1 MNWLY
6 RASHLFDNEILLT
19 LMDRTVESSRIESRS
34 KRIVL
39 LGVLFFAAFLPR
51 LAAIG
56 RYVTPD
62 ELIWVFRSVQ
72 FREALLQGKWLDT
85 LTAGH
90 PGVMTTWLGAAGISL
105 QLWLRPSD
113 TTVYTWITQLA
124 WFAPENIPMLQNLSL
139 FLTSGRLLVALVN
152 SLGVV
157 VIFLFARRLAGT
169 AVALLLAFWLAL
181 DPFTIGLSGLLHVD
195 GLLTT
200 FSMISLLALANV
212 WQIGDW
218 GLEIGVLTAVSA
230 IAAAFALL
238 SKSPALLLPGLA
250 ALFLFASL
258 FFTDEQAVSWRT
270 RWKNVLV
277 KGTVWLLSYVV
288 TLWLFLPALWVSP
301 VQVAARLNE
310 IAGRHI
316 ESALRPTYFMGET
329 TFAPG
334 PLYYPMTLAFRLS
347 PLVFLGLILAIGLII
362 GVAAGRI
369 NSRQQRQN
377 RPSSVSSQSAQA
389 GLANV
394 AAVFNRP
401 VWLFVLWIILFL
413 AGISL
418 AAKKFDR
425 YALPVVPPLLLLA
438 ALGWLGWPRFH
449 TRRWLAAL
457 IGLQAAFWLFYA
469 AYPLTAVNPLLGG
482 PFTARYVFN
491 VDWGESISA
500 SGRWLADAPDA
511 ETKTAVASTA
521 PSLAPFFPGQTL
533 FPDLE
538 AWPQAD
544 FVIVTANDGRTDPD
558 AIQPFLDAEL
568 RYTIRYTGRDRA
580 WIYEQPNP
588 VRPFIPWEA
597 ALDGLTF
604 AEQVALLA
612 TAARADE
619 NHVHFYARWE
629 LPQPTDGRYI
639 VKLLLKDTT
648 GQIWQTQETAL
659 LNEVYFYPEHWQ
671 PGETPEIEYRLL
683 LPRAIPPG
691 EYVVE
696 MSLLDAAS
704 GELLPLLDG
713 DGRIQSLTFTQP
725 VTLASPETPVTQID
739 VPVPVDASW
748 LDGRLRFLGHD
759 PLQPTLVNGGQMSL
773 DLYWQAAGDLPD
785 SLQLAVRLDDVE
797 QIASLSR
804 YDTGQWRDGEI
815 VHEKVT
821 LAAPP
826 EMPPGVYA
834 LAIRPLT
841 ADGRPLDGAEVVL
854 GEVEIIG
861 LDRLFELLPVE
872 IPLSADFGG
881 AAQLRGMDRLAD
893 TAVPGDAIPLTL
905 YWQVDGRQPE
915 LISVFVHVL
924 DKQGNQVAQSDQWPG
939 GLPSDIWAEGQII
952 VDEHAISLPA
962 DLPPGEY
969 QLAVGLYTPHNGQ
982 RLPATDAAGTPLPDN
997 RLILP
1002 VTLVVQP

>member
-6 RASHLFDNEILLT
+6 RASHLFDNEILLA
-19 LMDRTVESSRIESRS
+19 LMDRTVESFRIESRS

-90 PGVMTTWLGAAGISL
+90 PGVMTTWLGALGISW
-105 QLWLRPSD
+105 QMWLRPSD
-113 TTVYTWITQLA
+113 TVVYTWIAQLA

-157 VIFLFARRLAGT
+157 VIFLLARRLTGA
-169 AVALLLAFWLAL
+169 AAALLLAFWLAL

-218 GLEIGVLTAVSA
+218 GREIGVLTAVSA
-230 IAAAFALL
+230 ISAAFALL

-258 FFTDEQAVSWRT
+258 FFPGSPAIGWRI
-270 RWKNVLV
+270 RWKNVLL
-277 KGTVWLLSYVV
+277 KGAVWLLSYLV

-301 VQVAARLNE
+301 VQVAVRLNE

-334 PLYYPMTLAFRLS
+334 PFYYPVTLAFRLS
-347 PLVFLGLILAIGLII
+347 PVVFLGLILAIGLII
-362 GVAAGRI
+362 RHRGFPTAYLARLGNRGYGV
-369 NSRQQRQN
+369 
-377 RPSSVSSQSAQA
+377 
-389 GLANV
+389 LA
-394 AAVFNRP
+394 
-401 VWLFVLWIILFL
+401 LFVLWIVLFL

-438 ALGWLGWPRFH
+438 ALAWFGWPRFR

-457 IGLQAAFWLFYA
+457 IGLQAIFWLFYA

-500 SGRWLADAPDA
+500 SGRWLADVPGV
-511 ETKTAVASTA
+511 ETKTAVAGTA

-558 AIQPFLDAEL
+558 AAKPAPDAEL
-568 RYTIRYTGRDRA
+568 RHTIRYTGRDRA

-588 VRPFIPWEA
+588 VRPS
-597 ALDGLTF
+597 
-604 AEQVALLA
+604 
-612 TAARADE
+612 
-619 NHVHFYARWE
+619 
-629 LPQPTDGRYI
+629 
-639 VKLLLKDTT
+639 
-648 GQIWQTQETAL
+648 
-659 LNEVYFYPEHWQ
+659 
-671 PGETPEIEYRLL
+671 PG
-683 LPRAIPPG
+683 
-691 EYVVE
+691 
-696 MSLLDAAS
+696 
-704 GELLPLLDG
+704 
-713 DGRIQSLTFTQP
+713 
-725 VTLASPETPVTQID
+725 
-739 VPVPVDASW
+739 
-748 LDGRLRFLGHD
+748 
-759 PLQPTLVNGGQMSL
+759 
-773 DLYWQAAGDLPD
+773 
-785 SLQLAVRLDDVE
+785 
-797 QIASLSR
+797 
-804 YDTGQWRDGEI
+804 WR
-815 VHEKVT
+815 
-821 LAAPP
+821 
-826 EMPPGVYA
+826 
-834 LAIRPLT
+834 
-841 ADGRPLDGAEVVL
+841 
-854 GEVEIIG
+854 
-861 LDRLFELLPVE
+861 
-872 IPLSADFGG
+872 
-881 AAQLRGMDRLAD
+881 
-893 TAVPGDAIPLTL
+893 
-905 YWQVDGRQPE
+905 
-915 LISVFVHVL
+915 
-924 DKQGNQVAQSDQWPG
+924 
-939 GLPSDIWAEGQII
+939 
-952 VDEHAISLPA
+952 
-962 DLPPGEY
+962 
-969 QLAVGLYTPHNGQ
+969 
-982 RLPATDAAGTPLPDN
+982 
-997 RLILP
+997 
-1002 VTLVVQP
+1002 

>member
-1 MNWLY
+1 
-6 RASHLFDNEILLT
+6 
-19 LMDRTVESSRIESRS
+19 MDRTVESFRIESRL
-34 KRIVL
+34 KRILL
-39 LGVLFFAAFLPR
+39 LGVLFFAGFLPR

-72 FREALLQGKWLDT
+72 FREALLYGEWLDT

-90 PGVMTTWLGAAGISL
+90 PGVMTTWLGALGISL
-105 QLWLRPSD
+105 QLWLRPSY

-157 VIFLFARRLAGT
+157 VIFLLARRLAGT

-218 GLEIGVLTAVSA
+218 GLEIGVLTAVSG
-230 IAAAFALL
+230 ITAAFALL

-258 FFTDEQAVSWRT
+258 FFPGDPAISWRI

-277 KGTVWLLSYVV
+277 KGAVWLLSYIV

-301 VQVAARLNE
+301 AQVAARLNE

-334 PLYYPMTLAFRLS
+334 PFYYPVTLAFRLS

-362 GVAAGRI
+362 RHRGILAVSGARLGNRGYGV
-369 NSRQQRQN
+369 
-377 RPSSVSSQSAQA
+377 
-389 GLANV
+389 LA
-394 AAVFNRP
+394 
-401 VWLFVLWIILFL
+401 LFGLWIVLFL

-438 ALGWLGWPRFH
+438 ALAWFGWPRFRS
-449 TRRWLAAL
+449 RRWLVGL

-491 VDWGESISA
+491 VDWGESIST
-500 SGRWLADAPDA
+500 SGRWLADALGA
-511 ETKTAVASTA
+511 ETKTAVAGTA

-544 FVIVTANDGRTDPD
+544 FMIVTANDGRTDPD

-568 RYTIRYTGRDRA
+568 LHTIRYTGRDRA

-588 VRPFIPWEA
+588 VRPSIPWEA
-597 ALDGLTF
+597 APDGLTF
-604 AEQVALLA
+604 AGQVALLA
-612 TAARADE
+612 SAARADE

-629 LPQPTDGRYI
+629 LPQPTDGRYTA
-639 VKLLLKDTT
+639 KLLLKDTA

-671 PGETPEIEYRLL
+671 PGETPEIEYRLP

-691 EYVVE
+691 KYVVE
-696 MSLLDAAS
+696 MSLLDEAT
-704 GELLPLLDG
+704 GELLPLLDE
-713 DGRIQSLTFTQP
+713 DGRFQSLAFTHP
-725 VTLASPETPVTQID
+725 VTLAPPEIPVSQID
-739 VPVPVDASW
+739 VPVPVDMRW
-748 LDGRLRFLGHD
+748 LDGRLRLLGRD
-759 PLQPTLVNGGQMSL
+759 LLQPTLVNGGQMTL
-773 DLYWQAAGDLPD
+773 DLYWQAAGELPD
-785 SLQLAVRLDDVE
+785 GLQLALRLGSEERIVP
-797 QIASLSR
+797 LSQ
-804 YDTGQWRDGEI
+804 YDTGMWREGEI
-815 VHEKVT
+815 VHAKVT

-826 EMPPGVYA
+826 EMLPGKVA
-834 LAIRPLT
+834 LTIRPFT
-841 ADGRPLDGAEVVL
+841 ADGRPLDDAEVVL
-854 GEVEIIG
+854 GNVEIIG
-861 LDRLFELLPVE
+861 MDRLFELPPVE
-872 IPLSADFGG
+872 IPLAADFGG
-881 AAQLRGMDRLAD
+881 VAQLRGMDGLPD
-893 TAVPGDAIPLTL
+893 TAVPGDTVPFTL
-905 YWQVDGRQPE
+905 YWQVDGRPPE
-915 LISVFVHVL
+915 LVSVFVHVL
-924 DKQGNQVAQSDQWPG
+924 NGQGEPVAQSDQWPG

-952 VDEHAISLPA
+952 VDAHAIPLPA

-969 QLAVGLYTPHNGQ
+969 QLAAGLYTASNGQ
-982 RLPATDAAGTPLPDN
+982 RLPATDAAGMPLSDN

-1002 VTLVVQP
+1002 ITLVVQP

>member
-1 MNWLY
+1 M
-6 RASHLFDNEILLT
+6 
-19 LMDRTVESSRIESRS
+19 RS
-34 KRIVL
+34 KRIL
-39 LGVLFFAAFLPR
+39 PLIFFAAFLPR

-72 FREALLQGKWLDT
+72 FREALLQGEWLET

-90 PGVMTTWLGAAGISL
+90 PGVMTTWLGALGLSL
-105 QLWLRPSD
+105 QLGLRPSD
-113 TTVYTWITQLA
+113 TAVYTWITQLA
-124 WFAPENIPMLQNLSL
+124 WFAPENISMLQNLSL

-157 VIFLFARRLAGT
+157 VIFLLARRLVGA
-169 AVALLLAFWLAL
+169 AAALLLAFWLAL

-212 WQIGDW
+212 WEIGDW
-218 GLEIGVLTAVSA
+218 GLEIRALTAASG
-230 IAAAFALL
+230 ITAAFALL

-258 FFTDEQAVSWRT
+258 FFSDDRTVNWRT
-270 RWKNVLV
+270 RWRNVLL
-277 KGTVWLLSYVV
+277 KGAVWLLSYVG

-301 VQVAARLNE
+301 AQVAARLNE

-334 PLYYPMTLAFRLS
+334 PFYYPVTLAFRLS

-362 GVAAGRI
+362 RQRGFPTAYLARLGNRGYGV
-369 NSRQQRQN
+369 
-377 RPSSVSSQSAQA
+377 
-389 GLANV
+389 LA
-394 AAVFNRP
+394 
-401 VWLFVLWIILFL
+401 LFGLWIVLFL

-438 ALGWLGWPRFH
+438 ALAWFGWPRFRS
-449 TRRWLAAL
+449 RRWLVGL
-457 IGLQAAFWLFYA
+457 IGLQAVFWLFYA

-482 PFTARYVFN
+482 PFTDRYVFN

-500 SGRWLADAPDA
+500 SGRWLADAPNA
-511 ETKTAVASTA
+511 ETKTAVAGIA

-544 FVIVTANDGRTDPD
+544 FVIVTANDGRTNPDDAKPDPD
-558 AIQPFLDAEL
+558 AEL
-568 RYTIRYTGRDRA
+568 LHTIRYTGQDRA
-580 WIYEQPNP
+580 WIYAQPNP
-588 VRPFIPWEA
+588 VRPSIPWEA
-597 ALDGLTF
+597 APDGLTY
-604 AEQVALLA
+604 AGQVALLA
-612 TAARADE
+612 SAARADE

-629 LPQPTDGRYI
+629 LPQPTDGRYT
-639 VKLLLKDTT
+639 VKLLLKDTA

-659 LNEVYFYPEHWQ
+659 LNELYFYPEHWQ
-671 PGETPEIEYRLL
+671 PGETPEIEYRLP

-691 EYVVE
+691 EYAVE
-696 MSLLDAAS
+696 MSLLAEAS

-713 DGRIQSLTFTQP
+713 NGRIQSLTFTQP
-725 VTLASPETPVTQID
+725 VTFAPPEMPITQID
-739 VPVPVDASW
+739 IPVPADVSW
-748 LDGRLRFLGHD
+748 LDGRLRLLGRD
-759 PLQPTLVNGGQMSL
+759 PLQPTLVNGGQMTL
-773 DLYWQAAGDLPD
+773 DLYWQAGGGLPD
-785 SLQLAVRLDDVE
+785 GLQLALRLGSEE
-797 QIASLSR
+797 QIVPLSQ
-804 YDTGQWRDGEI
+804 YDTGMWREGEI
-815 VHEKVT
+815 VHAKVT

-826 EMPPGVYA
+826 EMPPGKAA

-841 ADGRPLDGAEVVL
+841 ADGRPLGAEVVL
-854 GEVEIIG
+854 EEVEIIG
-861 LDRLFELLPVE
+861 MERLFELPPVE
-872 IPLSADFGG
+872 IPLAADFGG
-881 AAQLRGMDRLAD
+881 VAQLRGMDRLAD
-893 TAVPGDAIPLTL
+893 TAVPGDTVPLTL
-905 YWQVDGRQPE
+905 YWQVDGRAPE
-915 LISVFVHVL
+915 LVSVFVHVL
-924 DKQGNQVAQSDQWPG
+924 NGQGEPVAQSDQWPG

-952 VDEHAISLPA
+952 VDEHAIPLPA

-969 QLAVGLYTPHNGQ
+969 RLAVGLYTPHNGQ
-982 RLPATDAAGTPLPDN
+982 RLPATDAAGDPLPDN

-1002 VTLVVQP
+1002 ITLVVQP